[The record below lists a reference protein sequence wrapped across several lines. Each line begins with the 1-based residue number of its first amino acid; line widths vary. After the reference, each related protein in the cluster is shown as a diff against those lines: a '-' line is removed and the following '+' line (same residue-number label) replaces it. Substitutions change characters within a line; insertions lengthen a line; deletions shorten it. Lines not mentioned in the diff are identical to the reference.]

1 MLKEIRGDI
10 TKIEAD
16 IIINAVNTQL
26 IHGGG
31 VALAIAKAA
40 GKELIKESKE
50 IGFVPLGDFAITSAG
65 NLKAKKVIHIP
76 TIDYVNGKKITY
88 EELEKVL
95 EKVFKYCRENKFY
108 KIATPL
114 VGTEIVDLVDPT
126 TLPAP
131 LNSVLL
137 GLDIVGLEKEKVR
150 EIIKNLSEEFHNL
163 EIIIVEK

>member
-1 MLKEIRGDI
+1 MFREIKGDI

-16 IIINAVNTQL
+16 VIINAANTQL

-31 VALAIAKAA
+31 VALAIAEAA

-50 IGFVPLGDFAITSAG
+50 TGFVPIGDFAVTTAG

-76 TIDYVNGKKITY
+76 TIDYVGNKKINY
-88 EELEKVL
+88 KELEEVL
-95 EKVFKYCRENKFY
+95 EKVFKYCQENNFY

-114 VGTEIVDLVDPT
+114 LGTGV
-126 TLPAP
+126 
-131 LNSVLL
+131 
-137 GLDIVGLEKEKVR
+137 VGLEKEIVR
-150 EIIKNLSEEFHNL
+150 EIIKNLSEKFPEL

>member
-1 MLKEIRGDI
+1 MFREIKGDI

-16 IIINAVNTQL
+16 VIINAANTEL

-50 IGFVPLGDFAITSAG
+50 IGFVPIGDFAITTAG
-65 NLKAKKVIHIP
+65 KLKAKKVIHIP
-76 TIDYVNGKKITY
+76 TIDYVSNKKINY
-88 EELEKVL
+88 KELEEVL
-95 EKVFKYCRENKFY
+95 EKVFKYCQENNFY

-114 VGTEIVDLVDPT
+114 LGTGV
-126 TLPAP
+126 
-131 LNSVLL
+131 
-137 GLDIVGLEKEKVR
+137 VGLEKEKVK
-150 EIIKNLSEEFHNL
+150 EIIKNLSEKYPEL

>member
-1 MLKEIRGDI
+1 MLKEVKGDI

-16 IIINAVNTQL
+16 VIINAANTQL

-40 GKELIKESKE
+40 GKDLVKESKE
-50 IGFVPLGDFAITSAG
+50 IGFVPIGDFAVTTAG

-76 TIDYVNGKKITY
+76 TIDYVDTKKINY
-88 EELEKVL
+88 KELEGVL
-95 EKVFKYCRENKFY
+95 EKVFKYCQENNFY

-114 VGTEIVDLVDPT
+114 LGTGV
-126 TLPAP
+126 
-131 LNSVLL
+131 
-137 GLDIVGLEKEKVR
+137 VGLEKEKVK
-150 EIIKNLSEEFHNL
+150 EIIKNLSVKYPEL

>member
-1 MLKEIRGDI
+1 MLQEVKGDI

-16 IIINAVNTQL
+16 VIINAANTEL

-31 VALAIAKAA
+31 VALSIAKVA
-40 GKELIKESKE
+40 GKDLIKESKE
-50 IGFVPLGDFAITSAG
+50 IGFLPIGDFAVTTAG

-76 TIDYVNGKKITY
+76 TIDYVNNKKITY

-95 EKVFKYCRENKFY
+95 EKVFKYSQENNFY

-114 VGTEIVDLVDPT
+114 LGTGV
-126 TLPAP
+126 
-131 LNSVLL
+131 
-137 GLDIVGLEKEKVR
+137 VGLEKEKVI
-150 EIIKNLSEEFHNL
+150 EIIKNLSEKFPNL

>member
-1 MLKEIRGDI
+1 MLHEIKGDI

-16 IIINAVNTQL
+16 VIINAANTQL

-40 GKELIKESKE
+40 GEDLVRESKE
-50 IGFVPLGDFAITSAG
+50 IGFVPIGDFTITSAG
-65 NLKAKKVIHIP
+65 KLEAKKIIHIP
-76 TIDYVNGKKITY
+76 TIDYVNKKKITY

-95 EKVFKYCRENKFY
+95 EKVFKYCQENNFY

-114 VGTEIVDLVDPT
+114 LGTGV
-126 TLPAP
+126 
-131 LNSVLL
+131 
-137 GLDIVGLEKEKVR
+137 VGLEKEKVK
-150 EIIKNLSEEFHNL
+150 EIIKNLSEKFPDL